1 MGFLRR
7 VAPVPKKG
15 IEAGATWITRN
26 DGGDVGRPSNVERH
40 AERARIDRMID
51 DGITYSTIVRTVG
64 GTSVSAIGRYALSRK
79 SELSKAIE
87 NEPGVT
93 DILSRLVQVADH
105 ARDVRQRS
113 KLSGSPVSQSRAIKS
128 EAEILGKL
136 LTELGVDDVR
146 LTEVM
151 AEAQAMATGI
161 RIFVRTYPDAAE
173 DLISIFEKTP
183 ETLQLAQALK
193 RAGSESSS

>member
-1 MGFLRR
+1 ML
-7 VAPVPKKG
+7 
-15 IEAGATWITRN
+15 
-26 DGGDVGRPSNVERH
+26 
-40 AERARIDRMID
+40 D
-51 DGITYSTIVRTVG
+51 DGISYEVISRTVG
-64 GTSVSAIGRYALSRK
+64 NTSVSAVGRFALSRK
-79 SELSKAIE
+79 SELAKVVDQ
-87 NEPGVT
+87 EPGVT
-93 DILSRLVQVADH
+93 DVLSRLVQIADH

-136 LTELGVDDVR
+136 LTELGVDDIR

-161 RIFVRTYPDAAE
+161 RVFVRTYPEAAE

-183 ETLQLAQALK
+183 ETTDLAMALR
-193 RAGSESSS
+193 RAGTGAQHEQ